1 MMLNKKKWTGIFIA
15 GIFIAVIFVVFSG
28 YQSGILA
35 SSGLGNRRPYVAVI
49 AKSKDS
55 AFWSSVFSGVNA
67 AATEYNLTVT
77 FEGPENEEDYE
88 TQNQLIDQAV
98 ENRAEV
104 IVFSA
109 VDYNANAEAIDR
121 AAKQGVKIVVI
132 DSDVNSEQ
140 VSCRISTN
148 NYEAGRMAGEYV
160 IANDDVYYVGIVNF
174 DKNTAN
180 GQQREAGF
188 RDVAETREEITIID
202 SVNVRSSIQDAK
214 EATMIMLRQ
223 HPQIDVLV
231 TFNEWTSLGVGYA
244 IQELGLEDKIEVIAF
259 DSHVVSVGMLE
270 TGEVDA
276 LVVQNPY
283 AMGYL
288 GVECAYELING
299 FPVDHEQVDTST
311 ILVTKENMY
320 DTECQRLLF
329 SFDE

>member
-1 MMLNKKKWTGIFIA
+1 MLNKKKWTGICIA
-15 GIFIAVIFVVFSG
+15 GIFFAVIFVIFFGNESWI
-28 YQSGILA
+28 QA
-35 SSGLGNRRPYVAVI
+35 SSGLDNRRPYVAVI

-55 AFWSSVFSGVNA
+55 AFWRSVFSGVNA

-148 NYEAGRMAGEYV
+148 NYEAGRMAGEYA

-202 SVNVRSSIQDAK
+202 SVNVRSSIEDAK

-223 HPQIDVLV
+223 HPQIDVLA

-244 IQELGLEDKIEVIAF
+244 IQEMGLEDTIEVIAF

-299 FPVDHEQVDTST
+299 LPVDHEEVDTST

-320 DTECQRLLF
+320 DIECQRLLF